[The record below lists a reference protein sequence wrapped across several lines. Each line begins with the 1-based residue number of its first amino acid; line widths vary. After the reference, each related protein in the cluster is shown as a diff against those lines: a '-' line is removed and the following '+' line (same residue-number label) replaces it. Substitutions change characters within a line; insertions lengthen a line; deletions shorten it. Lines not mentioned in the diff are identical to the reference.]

1 VETFNV
7 QNWANGTYDELF
19 AYPDDASFEYYIR
32 LLRITGGSSN
42 IGYDEI
48 DLNNDGQD
56 ELVFLSESFNIRAI
70 FTKKDGYPVLL
81 GAFLGD
87 SWLDE
92 EGLIHQ
98 ATYSLSN
105 DREFSVYEITTD
117 DNLILRYSASVFNN
131 INNNYY
137 YLTKDGETKPV
148 SYEEWMIYYNDFGR
162 YEYLGSSEHTRN
174 VSSLTYTPLIER
186 TEDPVTAALDKTWWK
201 DFDIETIPG
210 QRRAWVDLYVTF
222 SDVTDTK
229 LAMEIRNV
237 HSYSYPDPER
247 DNYLLTESSE
257 FTIRRTLRK
266 ENGAFV
272 FEQEGVRGRVE
283 FYHNYVWL
291 IIEESTDSCFPVGF
305 HLLTELT

>member
-1 VETFNV
+1 
-7 QNWANGTYDELF
+7 
-19 AYPDDASFEYYIR
+19 
-32 LLRITGGSSN
+32 LRVTGGSHN

-48 DLNNDGQD
+48 DLNGDGQD
-56 ELVFLSESFNIRAI
+56 ELVLLTEYFHIKAI
-70 FTKKDGYPVLL
+70 FTKKDGRPVLL

-87 SWLDE
+87 ICWLDE
-92 EGLIHQ
+92 EGLIHVDSYPSDDV
-98 ATYSLSN
+98 A
-105 DREFSVYEITTD
+105 FSVYELTA
-117 DNLILRYSASVFNN
+117 DNDLRLRYSISLFDSVNR
-131 INNNYY
+131 YY
-137 YLTKDGETKPV
+137 YLTKDDETKSI

-162 YEYLGSSEHTRN
+162 YEYLSSYEHTRN
-174 VSSLTYTPLIER
+174 VSSLTYTPLIESS
-186 TEDPVTAALDKTWWK
+186 EDPVTAALDKTWWK

-305 HLLTELT
+305 HLLTDD